1 MNDTAPVDEHHERQP
16 ILHSPY
22 DEPDRHWEI
31 ADQQTT
37 GRIEPLRRPAE
48 QPIPMGA
55 PRHQQLHFA
64 DRVADAPT
72 VASMIDE
79 LRAEVR
85 AWRERHW
92 HGSTENT
99 RRLLEY
105 WARPPG
111 EGAYHSPFYAQ
122 REAVETLVYLTE
134 IADANHAC
142 VQRLNQL
149 GDDWSR
155 GLTRLAIRM
164 ATGTGKTTVM
174 AMLIAW
180 YAVNR
185 RAEHR
190 HAGHGLARNIGRIIV
205 IAPGR
210 TISGQLRRHL
220 DPCHAGNLY
229 DAGRLL
235 PVDLRPRLS
244 NAVVTVL
251 NYEKLQ
257 PRQAIGLATVEI
269 GGRRG
274 ETIAWAR
281 AEEAGDTA
289 ETYSEMWDRLLHRP
303 QHDRHG
309 ERVVVI
315 NDEAHHCWERK
326 PGAGTRRNDNDK
338 GVWME
343 AIHALNDHPRYRV
356 AQTVDLTATP
366 IFIDPPNTLAPPGQS
381 IDRTKPLVPWIIS
394 EFALTESMEA
404 GLVTIPMPPRR
415 TDAAAPGALQNLYE
429 YNNGRNLDTLDNRK
443 KVLNAARLL
452 YSDYEGTFK
461 EWAEQAR
468 RDLSIGHPV
477 LIVIVNSKKNARA
490 MLDML
495 GGRRRDRTNTYDPPL
510 GFDLLSNVPR
520 PGATKE
526 ECLEQPARTILVYS
540 SDKGAV
546 EKSEGSRFDHGA
558 VGVEEVKNSRQ
569 LEEMLATVAEPGR
582 AGQHVRCVI
591 SVGMLTEGWDCQRV
605 THILGY
611 RKFGSQLLCEQT
623 MGRALRRHDYENRIE
638 ARRSDN
644 GRVTERFE
652 ATYATVLGVPF
663 DRFGIKGVR
672 NGPIVVKP
680 RTGVHVVDERRSSHR
695 IRVPDLRDY
704 ALVHT
709 TPTIR
714 LDPDRVTAATLLR
727 RGDHIEITWAQCR
740 GPFGKTHVIKVAPT
754 GKPDTGIWKLASDL
768 ATKLADD
775 WSDRGDASYR
785 SSRLFASCL
794 RAVRAWLAHDNVH
807 CERTDVLLDDD
818 TRQEA
823 KHQILNAILDDD
835 DAPIQKV
842 GRPTDPRQPCRSA
855 GAWRPFSTTLTNI
868 VQLDNSELN
877 VAACHNRFETHIARA
892 LDRHA
897 KIAAFIRN
905 HGPERFEIPYKSGGK
920 WARFVP
926 DFIARAAPVEI
937 RRQAGGEAVAVVP
950 HLVVEGK
957 GPLDDKA
964 ADKAHWTTDWW
975 VPAAN
980 HAARAEGGPEA
991 RWAYLEI
998 RTLEAIDQQIDGAIG
1013 KAVQIT

>member
-1 MNDTAPVDEHHERQP
+1 MSDTTPVEEHHERQP

-22 DEPDRHWEI
+22 DEPDRHW
-31 ADQQTT
+31 ALVDHQTT
-37 GRIEPLRRPAE
+37 GEITPFRRPAE
-48 QPIPMGA
+48 QPVPMGA
-55 PRHQQLHFA
+55 LRHQQLRLDDGA
-64 DRVADAPT
+64 AETSNA
-72 VASMIDE
+72 ASMIDV

-92 HGSTENT
+92 NDATENT

-105 WARPPG
+105 WSRPPG
-111 EGAYHSPFYAQ
+111 EGAFHSPFYAQ
-122 REAVETLVYLTE
+122 REAVETVVYLTE

-142 VQRLNQL
+142 VQRLKQL
-149 GDDWSR
+149 GNDWSR

-190 HAGHGLARNIGRIIV
+190 HASHRLARNIGRIVV

-210 TISGQLRRHL
+210 TISSQLRRRL
-220 DPCHAGNLY
+220 DPRHADNLY
-229 DAGRLL
+229 DAGSLL
-235 PVDLRPRLS
+235 PLDLRPRL
-244 NAVVTVL
+244 NNVVVTVL

-269 GGRRG
+269 GGRRT
-274 ETIAWAR
+274 EAIDWAR
-281 AEEAGDTA
+281 ADEASHTP

-303 QHDRHG
+303 IDRHG
-309 ERVVVI
+309 DRIVVI

-326 PGAGTRRNDNDK
+326 TGVRTTRRDGNDK

-356 AQTVDLTATP
+356 AQTIDLTATP
-366 IFIDPPNTLAPPGQS
+366 IFIDPPNAHTPLGQPV
-381 IDRTKPLVPWIIS
+381 DRANPLVPWIIS

-404 GLVTIPMPPRR
+404 GLVTIPMPPRQ
-415 TDAAAPGALQNLYE
+415 TDAAPPGALQNLYE
-429 YNNGRNLDTLDNRK
+429 YNNGRDLDTVDQRK

-452 YSDYEGTFK
+452 YSDYEATFR

-468 RDLSIGHPV
+468 RDRSIGHPV
-477 LIVIVNSKKNARA
+477 LIVIVNSKKNARG

-495 GGRRRDRTNTYDPPL
+495 GGRRRERADAYDPPR
-510 GFDLLSNVPR
+510 GFDLLSNVPH
-520 PGATKE
+520 PGATKR
-526 ECLEQPARTILVYS
+526 ECSEQPARTILVYS
-540 SDKGAV
+540 SDKGAI

-558 VGVEEVKNSRQ
+558 IGVEEVKNSRQ
-569 LEEMLATVAEPGR
+569 LEEILATVAEPGR

-638 ARRSDN
+638 ARRRDN
-644 GRVTERFE
+644 RQVTERFE

-663 DRFGIKGVR
+663 DRYGIKGVR

-680 RTGVHVVDERRSSHR
+680 RTEVRVVDERRGSHR

-714 LDPDRVTAATLLR
+714 LDPDRVTTAHLLR
-727 RGDHIEITWAQCR
+727 RGVNIEITWAQCR

-754 GKPDTGIWKLASDL
+754 GRPDTGIWKLASDL

-775 WSDRGDASYR
+775 CKDREDASYR

-794 RAVRAWLAHDNVH
+794 RTVKAWLAHDKVH

-818 TRQEA
+818 SRQEA
-823 KHQILNAILDDD
+823 LHQILHAILDDE

-842 GRPTDPRQPCRSA
+842 GRPSDPRRPCRSA

-868 VQLDNSELN
+868 VQLNNSELN

-892 LDRHA
+892 LDEHSR
-897 KIAAFIRN
+897 IAAFIRN

-926 DFIARAAPVEI
+926 DFIARAEPVEI
-937 RRQAGGEAVAVVP
+937 PHADRTTSTVVP

-964 ADKAHWTTDWW
+964 ADKGHWTADWW

-980 HAARAEGGPEA
+980 HAIRADGGPEA
-991 RWAYLEI
+991 RWVYLEV
-998 RTLEAIDQQIDGAIG
+998 RTLDGIDTQIDHAIER
-1013 KAVQIT
+1013 AARTP